1 MWEEAVRR
9 LAEERRLS
17 REDFRLLMEE
27 LPPEGEQE
35 LFRLSREVSRKVFG
49 REIYLRGLI
58 EISNICRNNCYY
70 CGIRRGN
77 RQADRYRLSREEILS
92 CCSRGYRLG
101 YRTFVLQ
108 GGEDPRQD
116 DRWVEETVAA
126 IREKYPDCAVTLSV
140 GERSREAYRRFRE
153 AGADRYLLRH
163 ETADPDHYAR
173 LHPAEMS
180 LENRIRCLW
189 DLKELG
195 YQVGTGFMVGAPYQT
210 LDTLW
215 KDLELI
221 RQLRPEMIGI
231 GPYLVHHGT
240 PFADQ
245 KNGSMDRTLRLLAVF
260 RLLYPETLLPST
272 TALNTIHPEGRTLGI
287 LAGANVL
294 MPNLSPTESRN
305 KYDLYDHKRSTGG
318 EAAEGIRILEESLGQ
333 IGYSISPSRGDFGER
348 GFYKEGGMGN
358 V

>member
-1 MWEEAVRR
+1 MWRETIRR
-9 LAEERRLS
+9 LAEERTLTRK
-17 REDFRLLMEE
+17 DFQILMEE

-35 LFRLSREVSRKVFG
+35 LFRRARELSREIFG
-49 REIYLRGLI
+49 RDIYLRGLI
-58 EISNICRNNCYY
+58 EISNVCRNNCYY
-70 CGIRRGN
+70 CGIRKGN
-77 RQADRYRLSREEILS
+77 RQAERYRLGREEILS
-92 CCSRGYRLG
+92 CCQAGYSLG
-101 YRTFVLQ
+101 FRTFVLQ
-108 GGEDPRQD
+108 GGEDPLQD

-126 IREKYPDCAVTLSV
+126 IRRKYPDCAVTLSV

-163 ETADPDHYAR
+163 ETADPVHYAR
-173 LHPAEMS
+173 LHPGEMS
-180 LENRIRCLW
+180 LENRIRCLH

-215 KDLELI
+215 QDLELI
-221 RQLRPEMIGI
+221 RELQPEMIGI

-260 RLLYPETLLPST
+260 RLLYPEVLLPST
-272 TALNTIHPEGRTLGI
+272 TALNTIHPEGRTRGI

-294 MPNLSPTESRN
+294 MPNLSPRDSRK

-318 EAAEGIRILEESLGQ
+318 EAAEGIRLLGEILGQ
-333 IGYSISPSRGDFGER
+333 IGYRISGSRGDYGEKR
-348 GFYKEGGMGN
+348 RCQEGGMEN